1 MKSVAVP
8 IFIIAAWT
16 GSILCGVE
24 EGLFGLGLQSKVSL
38 VSVYIIWDIAR
49 NRPGGWAGW

>member
-8 IFIIAAWT
+8 IFIIAAWA